1 MAPEQPA
8 ERIGP
13 IRVLFA
19 RDGHWLNTPG
29 VKVRLTQVRPGTRYP
44 TSADARGFT
53 LVELMTVVTIT
64 GILATVA
71 VASLRG
77 YVTAAR
83 SSEAL
88 AMVQSIRAAEE
99 RWRSEHMMYLNVST
113 PDVWYPTDPREAD
126 SPSAQHAFFYPAGD
140 DSHPDNDEWL
150 LLHPTTPGPVRFGY
164 LVNAGPGG
172 ATIPV
177 PTEGPAIT
185 WADPAPDNWY
195 VIRAVGDVDGDGVV
209 SHYVASSLSGE
220 VFSENHGE

>member
-1 MAPEQPA
+1 M
-8 ERIGP
+8 
-13 IRVLFA
+13 
-19 RDGHWLNTPG
+19 NTRR
-29 VKVRLTQVRPGTRYP
+29 VKVVLTPVRPGVPYP
-44 TSADARGFT
+44 TSAAERGFT
-53 LVELMTVVTIT
+53 LVELMTVVVIT

-71 VASLRG
+71 ISSLRG

-113 PDVWYPTDPREAD
+113 DDAWYPTDPRAAD
-126 SPSAQHAFFYPAGD
+126 SPTAQRSFFGD
-140 DSHPDNDEWL
+140 GTHGDNATWL

-172 ATIPV
+172 GQM
-177 PTEGPAIT
+177 TEPALGPRIT
-185 WADPAPDNWY
+185 WPDPAPDNWY
-195 VIRAVGDVDGDGVV
+195 VIQAVGDVDGDGI
-209 SHYVASSLSGE
+209 ASYYRASNLSGD